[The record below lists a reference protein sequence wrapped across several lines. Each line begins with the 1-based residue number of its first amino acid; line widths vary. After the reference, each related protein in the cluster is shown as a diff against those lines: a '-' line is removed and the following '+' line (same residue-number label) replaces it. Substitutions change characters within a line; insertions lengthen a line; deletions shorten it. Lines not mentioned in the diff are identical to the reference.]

1 MENNNWYNANEPFH
15 LEVEIID
22 ESKRA
27 EVEDKILRAVFHNSE
42 IIPGLRVNLAYK
54 QSLDRQ
60 TVLSARMKDDFDT
73 LMEETQE
80 KFNKFFNKWDCDVN
94 PELRGTTNKELR

>member
-1 MENNNWYNANEPFH
+1 MDNWYNTNEPFN

-27 EVEDKILRAVFHNSE
+27 EVEDKILRAVFKGSE
-42 IIPGLRVNLAYK
+42 LIDGLRINMAYK

-60 TVLSARMKDDFDT
+60 TVLSSQMKDEFEEIMRDMQDKFDR
-73 LMEETQE
+73 
-80 KFNKFFNKWDCDVN
+80 FFKKWDCDEN
-94 PELRGTTNKELR
+94 PELRGAINQGQWK

>member
-1 MENNNWYNANEPFH
+1 MENNNWYNTNEPFQ

-27 EVEDKILRAVFHNSE
+27 EVEDKILRAVFHGSE
-42 IIPGLRVNLAYK
+42 IIPGLRINLAYK

-60 TVLSARMKDDFDT
+60 TVLSARMEDDFNA
-73 LMEETQE
+73 LMNETQD
-80 KFNKFFNKWDCDVN
+80 KFKKFFKKWDCDAN
-94 PELRGTTNKELR
+94 PELRAITNKKL